1 MGLKKEIR
9 KDGDTGRLY
18 TVFDRWNYG
27 IMLWVAVHI
36 ERMPYIVSTWLSRRF
51 DISRLVAHTD
61 DPMPR
66 RLLLR
71 RIYRPEVR
79 KDGTYRYARMSM
91 TFGRR
96 CHIMQAIQ
104 RDDIPEALHLF
115 YRLPSLC
122 FVLGA
127 FGKVNRM
134 TCYMVND
141 MTARQKRD
149 NGLNSPLTDRQKMA
163 GYGRLNFGLFGI
175 IDYVATRN
183 GITYADVE
191 GLSDDTVYAIMK
203 IDHDKAQVQQRDIEL
218 QRHEAEQK
226 MKQRR
231 RP

>member
-1 MGLKKEIR
+1 MGLNRKSR
-9 KDGDTGRLY
+9 KDGQKGVRY
-18 TVFDRWNYG
+18 TVFDRWNYS

-66 RLLLR
+66 RLLFR
-71 RIYRPEVR
+71 RIYRPEVLR
-79 KDGTYRYARMSM
+79 DGTYRYARMPL

-96 CHIMQAIQ
+96 CHVMQAIQ
-104 RDDIPEALHLF
+104 RNDTPEALHLF
-115 YRLPSLC
+115 YRLPRLC

-134 TCYMVND
+134 ACYMVND
-141 MTARQKRD
+141 LTARQRRD
-149 NGLNSPLTDRQKMA
+149 NRLNSPLTDIERRA
-163 GYGRLNFGLFGI
+163 GYDRLNFGLFGI

-191 GLSDDTVYAIMK
+191 GMSDDTIYAIMK
-203 IDHDKAQVQQRDIEL
+203 IDHDKAEVERRRIEL
-218 QRHEAEQK
+218 QS
-226 MKQRR
+226 KQLTLTKGR
-231 RP
+231 